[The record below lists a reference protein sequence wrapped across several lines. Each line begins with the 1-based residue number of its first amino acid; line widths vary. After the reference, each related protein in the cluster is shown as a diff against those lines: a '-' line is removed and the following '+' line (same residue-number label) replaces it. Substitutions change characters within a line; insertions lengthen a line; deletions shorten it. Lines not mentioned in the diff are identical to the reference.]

1 MGYQSVETEWIL
13 FCMSAN
19 IVRFRNRLAQ
29 SKIGTPFEYQCDLEA
44 EEIPRAI

>member
-1 MGYQSVETEWIL
+1 MGYKSVETECML
-13 FCMSAN
+13 LCMSAN

-29 SKIGTPFEYQCDLEA
+29 RKIETPFEYQCDLEA